1 MRRVTLRPA
10 GGAGLR
16 AASRAGRRLSLRR
29 RALQA
34 GRILAVALPVAA
46 AAAGAVHLWK
56 AGWIAAQTGLAFHA
70 LLEATARTGLAVDD
84 VLVAGRHNAPRESLL
99 RALGVRHG
107 SPILA
112 VDPAA
117 AKARLEALP
126 WVRRAEVVRRLPS
139 RLDVRIVERVPMAL
153 WQHQGQL
160 AVVDLTGHVIERRD
174 LRRFA
179 GLPLIVGEG
188 APEAAQGMLEAIEA
202 EPDMAARVI
211 ALVRYGDRRWNVRL
225 DNGVDVKL
233 PEDEPAEAWSLFA
246 RLERAHGLSR
256 RAVVAIDLRFPD
268 TLIVRLTP
276 EAAERQRAPEQS
288 T

>member
-1 MRRVTLRPA
+1 MRRLSPLPA
-10 GGAGLR
+10 GGPAMGR
-16 AASRAGRRLSLRR
+16 AARRLSLRR
-29 RALQA
+29 RGQQA
-34 GRILAVALPVAA
+34 ARALAVVLPIAA
-46 AAAGAVHLWK
+46 AGAGAVHLWQ
-56 AGWIAAQTGLAFHA
+56 AGWVAAQSGLAVRA
-70 LLEATARTGLAVDD
+70 LLEATARAGLAVDQ
-84 VLVAGRHNAPRESLL
+84 VMVAGRENAPSDSILQ
-99 RALGVRHG
+99 ALGVHRG

-126 WVRRAEVVRRLPS
+126 WVQRAEVVRRLPD
-139 RLDVRIVERVPMAL
+139 RIDVRITERVPMAL
-153 WQHQGQL
+153 WQHLGQL
-160 AVVDLTGHVIERRD
+160 AVVDLAGHVIERRD

-188 APEAAQGMLEAIEA
+188 APEAAQGMLEAIAA
-202 EPDMAARVI
+202 EPDLAPRVT

-233 PEDEPAEAWSLFA
+233 PEEEPAEAWSLFA
-246 RLERAHGLSR
+246 RLERAHELSR
-256 RAVVAIDLRFPD
+256 RAVATIDLRFPD

-276 EAAERQRAPEQS
+276 EAAKRHHAPERS